1 MTTENI
7 SPKISIIIPVYN
19 VEPYL
24 RDCLDSVVNQM
35 MCEIQIICVNDGST
49 DNSLVILEEYARRD
63 SRIEIINK
71 PNCGLSSARN
81 AAYPYIRSK
90 YTLFVDSDD
99 WIEYDLCEKVYRKAE
114 ATGAE
119 MVLFYF
125 KIPFGAKTDTLAMF
139 NGITPE
145 DKVTDSEKH
154 TVMGYVPAWGKLW
167 RSDFLLDNKLFF
179 PEGLCFEDNLIHW
192 QGVILANKISVMPE
206 PLYYYRQRDD
216 SIMSQYELKYFD
228 MFEIYSMIIDFIKG
242 RNIHE
247 SYKKY
252 LLRNKIDWLFNNYR
266 TTKSEFKPKFL
277 DEIKKSLREDEIDYM
292 RKERYIDYSV
302 TYFYYCVSGDWRIF
316 LMYLRRRIRSF
327 LGTSKRNVI
336 KFFVLLRRGFGCS
349 R

>member
-24 RDCLDSVVNQM
+24 RDCLDSVVNQT

-49 DNSLVILEEYARRD
+49 DNSLVILEEYARHD

-71 PNCGLSSARN
+71 PNGGLSSARN

-125 KIPFGAKTDTLAMF
+125 QIPFDAPTDYLTML
-139 NGITPE
+139 NEITPD
-145 DKVTDSEKH
+145 DKVTDLEKRTIIGH
-154 TVMGYVPAWGKLW
+154 VQAWSKLW
-167 RSDFLLDNKLFF
+167 RSDFLLNNKLFF
-179 PEGLCFEDNLIHW
+179 PEGLCFEDNLVHW
-192 QGVILANKISVMPE
+192 QAIILASKISVLPE
-206 PLYYYRQRDD
+206 PLYYYRQRDG
-216 SIMSQYELKYFD
+216 SIMSQSDKFFDFIEINSKFIDFVKNHNMNEDCKKYF
-228 MFEIYSMIIDFIKG
+228 
-242 RNIHE
+242 
-247 SYKKY
+247 
-252 LLRNKIDWLFNNYR
+252 LRRKIDWSFNTYQ
-266 TTKSEFKPKFL
+266 TIKSELKSKFF
-277 DEIKKSLREDEIDYM
+277 DGIKKSLREYEIDYM

-302 TYFYYCVSGDWRIF
+302 TYFYYRVSGDWRIF

-327 LGTSKRNVI
+327 LGTSKRNLI
-336 KFFVLLRRGFGCS
+336 KFFTSLCESFGYS